1 MQQAKTTERTISNM
15 KVKELI
21 SILGKQNQEA
31 DVALIDVKNKKL
43 LQIPEQKAK
52 KPVSLDILFAES
64 YHGLV
69 KANTVFIKGK

>member
-1 MQQAKTTERTISNM
+1 M

-52 KPVSLDILFAES
+52 NNSVSLDILFAES